1 MKLLVPDRLS
11 TTKRN
16 KELQMSGEAEN
27 HAKTAI
33 VPVQNAS
40 LAEQVATTTVLEDMQ
55 KASLQPLQAPP
66 APAAALFSWDLDPR
80 EMLKL
85 TSEVM
90 TLPMVF
96 WSTGLSL
103 AYSLWLSSLPPAG
116 GTTDPIGQRA
126 A

>member
-1 MKLLVPDRLS
+1 
-11 TTKRN
+11 
-16 KELQMSGEAEN
+16 MSGAEN

-40 LAEQVATTTVLEDMQ
+40 LVEQVATAAVLEDMQ
-55 KASLQPLQAPP
+55 KASLQPLQAAP

-103 AYSLWLSSLPPAG
+103 AYSLWLSSLPSAG